1 MDSILFYGVFREGL
15 TNETEGS
22 SQADVW
28 QKVFQ
33 TKAKALRQILEKGQ
47 GDYNLV
53 TLKREKDS
61 VVYQLCGVS
70 EGCLDFLKSSP
81 IKRKR
86 TGKSEYSDL

>member
-1 MDSILFYGVFREGL
+1 MDSILFYRVFREGL

-33 TKAKALRQILEKGQ
+33 AKGIAKAKALRQILEKGQ

-61 VVYQLCGVS
+61 VVSQLCGVS
-70 EGCLDFLKSSP
+70 EGCLDFFKELP
-81 IKRKR
+81 N
-86 TGKSEYSDL
+86 